1 MHRYFPPHQ
10 ETLKVSY
17 DTITYCCSHVSIRC
31 IDDTVCY
38 NLGAMHKGFSSI
50 LAFNSIGSDDV
61 DVYSEDSS
69 ADNFEDDDEEDE
81 NDDYDEEREQSSQI
95 ADGKTKSSQS
105 KQASSG
111 IQFMITNK
119 MRSVLQGDL
128 GYLKE
133 EVDEMEPQ
141 IASVV
146 IERRLVRPLKG
157 MPVAWRRK
165 NTDLIAE
172 SVSASGIRN
181 GSSSAIVVKPIRS
194 GQSMVIRLLKSPLL
208 YLVAGTAVLWMH
220 RGFILY
226 PFRQTSSSTSN
237 KNNVKTPASRP
248 RVEKH
253 SDTKSGGR
261 VQASSRS
268 TPSNSGAVGRPARD
282 DYYDELDLL
291 SFSKIQ
297 TLSLLDRLQMIL
309 SQIRSRY

>member
-1 MHRYFPPHQ
+1 MRRYFPPHQ

-17 DTITYCCSHVSIRC
+17 DTITYSCSDVSIRC
-31 IDDTVCY
+31 INDTVCHY
-38 NLGAMHKGFSSI
+38 LGSMHKGFPSI
-50 LAFNSIGSDDV
+50 LAFNSIGSEDV
-61 DVYSEDSS
+61 DVYSEDS
-69 ADNFEDDDEEDE
+69 ADNFEEDDEEDE

-95 ADGKTKSSQS
+95 ADGKAKSSQS

-165 NTDLIAE
+165 NTNLIAE
-172 SVSASGIRN
+172 SVPASGTRN
-181 GSSSAIVVKPIRS
+181 GSSSAIVVKPMRS
-194 GQSMVIRLLKSPLL
+194 DQSMVIRLLKSPLL

-220 RGFILY
+220 RGFILS
-226 PFRQTSSSTSN
+226 PFRQTSSSTSK
-237 KNNVKTPASRP
+237 KNNVKAPASRP

-253 SDTKSGGR
+253 SDTKIGGR

-268 TPSNSGAVGRPARD
+268 TASNSGAVGRPASD

-297 TLSLLDRLQMIL
+297 TLSLLDRLQMML